1 MSVSMRNPPQRR
13 RSMGPVSAKRIYRNL
28 SVRLRGGESSV
39 AGETDTPKHLSKSA
53 DAYKTLWEA
62 VENEDTLAV
71 QSLLSRDHT
80 NCGGGSMW
88 EKGEKKEKDWERERE
103 KGVNRVSEQG
113 LVPLDVAALTHNSLL
128 LHVLTKAGARHNPVL
143 CQPAEWTLKLDALV
157 ALAGKRVE
165 ERKKEVFRKTGAGL
179 QAQAEVQR
187 HVHLWSL
194 RLQLYCRMRENFQ
207 KTELPGPPSHVSIL
221 VTSTSSLFVAIK
233 EPEGDTMGLITRYRV
248 EWSTSAS
255 FKRILGSAQV
265 TETKNP
271 SHSING
277 LTTGVHYF
285 VRVSAYNVKG
295 WGPPQCSTP
304 VSAAPSSWRECIG
317 VKSQFR
323 NQEALARKLLED
335 AREPNYRGYCI
346 GKDKVILI
354 LFDPPLLRSA
364 ESSKPQSPS
373 KRLSVSRG
381 IKQLFQS
388 ATKFVR
394 LLQRGV
400 YLATVFYHKENIL
413 VTAEDQIPLVEI
425 QCCSTSITHDFL
437 WFAKLSCAWQQVPW
451 LQQALSAAHS
461 SPSSLLQNRHN
472 ILRAV
477 SQLQSSLGTMDLGQ
491 VYYEPLKDRQGN
503 VLLVTLKEFPNPPSP
518 PDPPLHWMPL
528 DRLEKNRSRTPLL
541 PEPTAM
547 DMLYEQLTEK
557 LSFHRHSTQWTQ
569 PGLYVGILK
578 LYSSVEQIRVLVPQ
592 RLPNLLCHTRIR
604 HNAHVSREE
613 WAWLQSHVYTETNGS
628 APNLL
633 SSEDESLIESSGL
646 AEFVR
651 SLRAAVTHLLTKL
664 NIPLYRAYQYGVY
677 TRELLQFG
685 DKLSMVLLL
694 PPSEDF
700 SSSYWPLVG
709 TKEPGLTMP
718 LQIFEL
724 VHFWT
729 YEWDFLSQYCQA
741 WVRLELDTHLAQ
753 QALREALDT
762 KEVQEAR
769 ERLNHITELSHRLD
783 VVWRDARWIMDCLQ
797 CVRSKQ
803 WVGAVPLGLVMGG
816 DPPARPDGEEEE
828 ESLTPRLT
836 WPHRL
841 QAQRAITE
849 CLVSVTPPNVVTAEV
864 SASAGIMTAPEEAA
878 LVLTEGVAKGG
889 YPVDI
894 AAQSTV
900 DLTSIGQSELGC
912 ASALIES
919 GLEPAAV
926 AQEMG
931 YTVLEKQESCNGE
944 QDFPPS
950 ITEVIRPMEMAEL
963 VDILPTL
970 SLTEEEIPSGPSM
983 PSVMDMLESFGLG
996 IGEDNTFFELENS
1009 NLINGAEC
1017 VSQPNLH
1024 HSSSV
1029 PEMHCENPVLQGQD
1043 TSASHAGGSDM
1054 PILSW
1059 NLPSEDAM
1067 IIIIIYMCYDNFAT
1081 ASEAASPSSEADD
1094 PLRMVLLGRTGSGR
1108 SSSGNTILGRST
1120 FWVDVSPCS
1129 VTTLC
1134 QRQTG
1139 TVDGRSV
1146 SVVDTPGFFH
1156 THLAPEE
1163 VMAEV
1168 GRCVALSSP
1177 GPHAF
1182 LVTLQPGRFTQ
1193 EEKEALEW
1201 MKATFGPGA
1210 TKFAMVLFTC
1220 GDQLRDKRI
1229 KDFLEES
1236 GELSEFVRSCHG
1248 GYHIFDNSEQAK
1260 ITCSQQVVQLLK
1272 KVDKIVAS
1280 NGGGCYSNEMF
1291 REAERAIKEVQERI
1305 LGERG
1310 HQEESLQKEAGDK
1323 EEQGPES
1330 ERKKEEEEARKRE
1343 ERLFWCELVTAL
1355 GKGAAEGA
1363 GIMGKDKGKGKAVK
1377 KVKVVERAAALA
1389 ASPLSISSAAKAV
1402 GGAVREGSKVLYKH
1416 RKTFLR

>member
-13 RSMGPVSAKRIYRNL
+13 RSLGPVSPKRIYRNL

-39 AGETDTPKHLSKSA
+39 GGDTNTPRHLAKSA
-53 DAYKTLWEA
+53 DTYKTLWEA
-62 VENEDTLAV
+62 VEHEDTLAV
-71 QSLLSRDHT
+71 QSLLSRDYT
-80 NCGGGSMW
+80 NYGGGGGGGGGGSMW
-88 EKGEKKEKDWERERE
+88 ERGEKKEKDWERERE
-103 KGVNRVSEQG
+103 MGVNRVSDQG
-113 LVPLDVAALTHNSLL
+113 LVPLDVAALTHNSPL

-143 CQPAEWTLKLDALV
+143 CRPAEWTLKLDALV

-165 ERKKEVFRKTGAGL
+165 ERKKELYKKAGAGP
-179 QAQAEVQR
+179 QAQADVHR
-187 HVHLWSL
+187 HIRLWSL

-207 KTELPGPPSHVSIL
+207 NTELPGPPSNVSIL
-221 VTSTSSLFVAIK
+221 VTSISSLFVAIK
-233 EPEGDTMGLITRYRV
+233 EPEGHNMGLITRYRV

-271 SHSING
+271 SHSIKG
-277 LTTGVHYF
+277 LTAGVHYF
-285 VRVSAYNVKG
+285 VRVSAFNVKG

-304 VSAAPSSWRECIG
+304 ASVAPSSWRECTG

-323 NQEALARKLLED
+323 NHEALVKKLLED
-335 AREPNYRGYCI
+335 AREPHYRGFCI
-346 GKDKVILI
+346 
-354 LFDPPLLRSA
+354 

-425 QCCSTSITHDFL
+425 QCCSTSITQDFL

-451 LQQALSAAHS
+451 LQQALSSAHS

-477 SQLQSSLGTMDLGQ
+477 SQLQSSLGTVDLGQ

-528 DRLEKNRSRTPLL
+528 ARLEKNRSRTPLL

-547 DMLYEQLTEK
+547 DMLYEQLKEK
-557 LSFHRHSTQWTQ
+557 LSFHRHSIQWAQ

-578 LYSSVEQIRVLVPQ
+578 LCSSVEQIRVLVPQ
-592 RLPNLLCHTRIR
+592 RLPNLLCHTRVR

-613 WAWLQSHVYTETNGS
+613 WAWLQSHVYTTTNGS
-628 APNLL
+628 VQNLL
-633 SSEDESLIESSGL
+633 SGEDESLMESSGL
-646 AEFVR
+646 VEFIR
-651 SLRAAVTHLLTKL
+651 SLRLAVTHLLTKL

-677 TRELLQFG
+677 TRELVQFG
-685 DKLSMVLLL
+685 DKLSMLLLL

-729 YEWDFLSQYCQA
+729 FERDFLAEYCQG

-828 ESLTPRLT
+828 ESLTARLT
-836 WPHRL
+836 WPHRI
-841 QAQRAITE
+841 QAQRQAIADSP
-849 CLVSVTPPNVVTAEV
+849 VSGTPPNVVTAEV
-864 SASAGIMTAPEEAA
+864 SSPAGIMDVPAVVEAGE

-894 AAQSTV
+894 AAQSTI
-900 DLTSIGQSELGC
+900 DLTSIGQPESGC
-912 ASALIES
+912 PSALIEP
-919 GLEPAAV
+919 GLEPAAD
-926 AQEMG
+926 AQLEMS
-931 YTVLEKQESCNGE
+931 YAALDTQESYSEE
-944 QDFPPS
+944 QDFPS

-963 VDILPTL
+963 VHILPTL
-970 SLTEEEIPSGPSM
+970 SLIEEETPSSLSTS
-983 PSVMDMLESFGLG
+983 SVMEMLESFGLG
-996 IGEDNTFFELENS
+996 ISENSTFFDLENS
-1009 NLINGAEC
+1009 NLTNGAGC
-1017 VSQPNLH
+1017 LSQPSQSYA
-1024 HSSSV
+1024 SSSSSSISSMR
-1029 PEMHCENPVLQGQD
+1029 ETHCENTVLQGQD
-1043 TSASHAGGSDM
+1043 MSACHALVSATGGDG
-1054 PILSW
+1054 PVLSREFPPEAQQV
-1059 NLPSEDAM
+1059 PSKGACFLVRNQVEWDR
-1067 IIIIIYMCYDNFAT
+1067 
-1081 ASEAASPSSEADD
+1081 PSN
-1094 PLRMVLLGRTGSGR
+1094 
-1108 SSSGNTILGRST
+1108 SSS
-1120 FWVDVSPCS
+1120 
-1129 VTTLC
+1129 
-1134 QRQTG
+1134 
-1139 TVDGRSV
+1139 
-1146 SVVDTPGFFH
+1146 
-1156 THLAPEE
+1156 
-1163 VMAEV
+1163 
-1168 GRCVALSSP
+1168 
-1177 GPHAF
+1177 
-1182 LVTLQPGRFTQ
+1182 
-1193 EEKEALEW
+1193 
-1201 MKATFGPGA
+1201 
-1210 TKFAMVLFTC
+1210 
-1220 GDQLRDKRI
+1220 
-1229 KDFLEES
+1229 
-1236 GELSEFVRSCHG
+1236 
-1248 GYHIFDNSEQAK
+1248 
-1260 ITCSQQVVQLLK
+1260 
-1272 KVDKIVAS
+1272 
-1280 NGGGCYSNEMF
+1280 
-1291 REAERAIKEVQERI
+1291 
-1305 LGERG
+1305 
-1310 HQEESLQKEAGDK
+1310 
-1323 EEQGPES
+1323 
-1330 ERKKEEEEARKRE
+1330 
-1343 ERLFWCELVTAL
+1343 
-1355 GKGAAEGA
+1355 
-1363 GIMGKDKGKGKAVK
+1363 
-1377 KVKVVERAAALA
+1377 
-1389 ASPLSISSAAKAV
+1389 
-1402 GGAVREGSKVLYKH
+1402 
-1416 RKTFLR
+1416 

>member
-1 MSVSMRNPPQRR
+1 MSMRNPPQRR
-13 RSMGPVSAKRIYRNL
+13 RSLGPVSPKRIYRNL
-28 SVRLRGGESSV
+28 SVRLRGGDSSV
-39 AGETDTPKHLSKSA
+39 ASETDAPKHLSKSA

-80 NCGGGSMW
+80 NCGGGGGGGGSMW
-88 EKGEKKEKDWERERE
+88 ERGEKKEKDWERERE

-113 LVPLDVAALTHNSLL
+113 LVPLDVAALTHNSPL

-143 CQPAEWTLKLDALV
+143 CRPAEWALKLDALV
-157 ALAGKRVE
+157 ALASKRVE
-165 ERKKEVFRKTGAGL
+165 ERKKELLRKAGAGP
-179 QAQAEVQR
+179 QAQADVQR
-187 HVHLWSL
+187 HIRLWSL
-194 RLQLYCRMRENFQ
+194 RLQLYCRMRQNFQ

-233 EPEGDTMGLITRYRV
+233 EPEGNTMGLITRYRV

-271 SHSING
+271 SYVIKG
-277 LTTGVHYF
+277 LTAGAHYF

-304 VSAAPSSWRECIG
+304 VSAAPSSWRECSG

-323 NQEALARKLLED
+323 NHEGLVRKLLED
-335 AREPNYRGYCI
+335 AREPHCRGFCI
-346 GKDKVILI
+346 
-354 LFDPPLLRSA
+354 

-451 LQQALSAAHS
+451 LQQALSSAHS

-477 SQLQSSLGTMDLGQ
+477 SQLQSSLGTVDLGQ

-528 DRLEKNRSRTPLL
+528 ARLEKNRSRTPLL

-547 DMLYEQLTEK
+547 DMLYEQLKEK
-557 LSFHRHSTQWTQ
+557 LSLHRHSIQWAQ

-578 LYSSVEQIRVLVPQ
+578 LCSSVEQIRVLVPQ
-592 RLPNLLCHTRIR
+592 RLPNLLCHTRVR
-604 HNAHVSREE
+604 HNAHVTREE
-613 WAWLQSHVYTETNGS
+613 WAWLQSHVYTAANDS
-628 APNLL
+628 VPNLL
-633 SSEDESLIESSGL
+633 SSEDESVMESSGL
-646 AEFVR
+646 VEFVR

-685 DKLSMVLLL
+685 DKVSMVLLL

-729 YEWDFLSQYCQA
+729 YERDFLSQYCQA

-769 ERLNHITELSHRLD
+769 ERLNHITELSRRLD

-816 DPPARPDGEEEE
+816 DPPPRPDGEEEE
-828 ESLTPRLT
+828 SSLTARLT
-836 WPHRL
+836 WPHRI
-841 QAQRAITE
+841 QAQRAIAE
-849 CLVSVTPPNVVTAEV
+849 CLVTANPPDVISAEITAP
-864 SASAGIMTAPEEAA
+864 SGIMAVPEEAT
-878 LVLTEGVAKGG
+878 LLLEGVAKGG

-894 AAQSTV
+894 TAQSTL
-900 DLTSIGQSELGC
+900 DLTSLGQSELGC
-912 ASALIES
+912 ASALIEA
-919 GLEPAAV
+919 GLEPGAV
-926 AQEMG
+926 AQLEGG
-931 YTVLEKQESCNGE
+931 YTGLDTQESYSSE
-944 QDFPPS
+944 QDFPSS

-970 SLTEEEIPSGPSM
+970 SLIKEETPSGPST

-996 IGEDNTFFELENS
+996 IGESNTFFDLEHS
-1009 NLINGAEC
+1009 NLINGAESL
-1017 VSQPNLH
+1017 SQPNLH
-1024 HSSSV
+1024 YSSSSSSV
-1029 PEMHCENPVLQGQD
+1029 RETQCEITD
-1043 TSASHAGGSDM
+1043 TSASHAA
-1054 PILSW
+1054 L
-1059 NLPSEDAM
+1059 N
-1067 IIIIIYMCYDNFAT
+1067 AT
-1081 ASEAASPSSEADD
+1081 AGDVPVNSWDFPPEITETPQVPVKGACL
-1094 PLRMVLLGRTGSGR
+1094 PLRNQVEWDKPAN
-1108 SSSGNTILGRST
+1108 SSS
-1120 FWVDVSPCS
+1120 
-1129 VTTLC
+1129 
-1134 QRQTG
+1134 
-1139 TVDGRSV
+1139 
-1146 SVVDTPGFFH
+1146 
-1156 THLAPEE
+1156 
-1163 VMAEV
+1163 
-1168 GRCVALSSP
+1168 
-1177 GPHAF
+1177 
-1182 LVTLQPGRFTQ
+1182 
-1193 EEKEALEW
+1193 
-1201 MKATFGPGA
+1201 
-1210 TKFAMVLFTC
+1210 
-1220 GDQLRDKRI
+1220 
-1229 KDFLEES
+1229 
-1236 GELSEFVRSCHG
+1236 
-1248 GYHIFDNSEQAK
+1248 
-1260 ITCSQQVVQLLK
+1260 
-1272 KVDKIVAS
+1272 
-1280 NGGGCYSNEMF
+1280 
-1291 REAERAIKEVQERI
+1291 
-1305 LGERG
+1305 
-1310 HQEESLQKEAGDK
+1310 
-1323 EEQGPES
+1323 
-1330 ERKKEEEEARKRE
+1330 
-1343 ERLFWCELVTAL
+1343 
-1355 GKGAAEGA
+1355 
-1363 GIMGKDKGKGKAVK
+1363 
-1377 KVKVVERAAALA
+1377 
-1389 ASPLSISSAAKAV
+1389 
-1402 GGAVREGSKVLYKH
+1402 
-1416 RKTFLR
+1416 

>member
-1 MSVSMRNPPQRR
+1 MRR
-13 RSMGPVSAKRIYRNL
+13 
-28 SVRLRGGESSV
+28 
-39 AGETDTPKHLSKSA
+39 
-53 DAYKTLWEA
+53 
-62 VENEDTLAV
+62 
-71 QSLLSRDHT
+71 
-80 NCGGGSMW
+80 
-88 EKGEKKEKDWERERE
+88 
-103 KGVNRVSEQG
+103 
-113 LVPLDVAALTHNSLL
+113 
-128 LHVLTKAGARHNPVL
+128 
-143 CQPAEWTLKLDALV
+143 
-157 ALAGKRVE
+157 
-165 ERKKEVFRKTGAGL
+165 
-179 QAQAEVQR
+179 
-187 HVHLWSL
+187 
-194 RLQLYCRMRENFQ
+194 NFQ
-207 KTELPGPPSHVSIL
+207 KTELPGPPSHVSLL

-255 FKRILGSAQV
+255 FKRILASAQV

-271 SHSING
+271 SHSIKG
-277 LTTGVHYF
+277 LTSGVHYF

-323 NQEALARKLLED
+323 NHEGLVRKLLED
-335 AREPNYRGYCI
+335 AREPHYRGYCI
-346 GKDKVILI
+346 
-354 LFDPPLLRSA
+354 

-413 VTAEDQIPLVEI
+413 VTAEDQIPLMEI
-425 QCCSTSITHDFL
+425 QCCSTAITHDFL

-451 LQQALSAAHS
+451 LQQALSSAHS

-477 SQLQSSLGTMDLGQ
+477 SQLQSSLGTVDLGQ

-528 DRLEKNRSRTPLL
+528 ARLEKNRSRTPLL

-547 DMLYEQLTEK
+547 DMLYEQLKEK
-557 LSFHRHSTQWTQ
+557 LSFHRHSIQWTQ

-578 LYSSVEQIRVLVPQ
+578 LCSSVDQIRVLVPQ
-592 RLPNLLCHTRIR
+592 RLPNVLCHTRIR

-613 WAWLQSHVYTETNGS
+613 WAWLQSHVYTTANGS
-628 APNLL
+628 VQNLL
-633 SSEDESLIESSGL
+633 SGVDENLMESSGL
-646 AEFVR
+646 VDFVR

-685 DKLSMVLLL
+685 DKLSMLLLL

-729 YEWDFLSQYCQA
+729 YERDFLSQYCQA

-762 KEVQEAR
+762 REVREAQ
-769 ERLNHITELSHRLD
+769 ERLNHITELSHHLN
-783 VVWRDARWIMDCLQ
+783 VVWRGARWIMDCLQ

-828 ESLTPRLT
+828 DSLTARLS
-836 WPHRL
+836 WPHRI

-849 CLVSVTPPNVVTAEV
+849 CLVSVTAPNVVTAEV
-864 SASAGIMTAPEEAA
+864 SAPAGVMVVPEEDE

-900 DLTSIGQSELGC
+900 DLTSIGPSELGC
-912 ASALIES
+912 ASTLIKS

-926 AQEMG
+926 GQLEIGYTILDAQE
-931 YTVLEKQESCNGE
+931 SNSGE
-944 QDFPPS
+944 QDFPSS

-970 SLTEEEIPSGPSM
+970 SLTEEKTPSGLST

-996 IGEDNTFFELENS
+996 IGENNSFFDFENS
-1009 NLINGAEC
+1009 SLINGAGC
-1017 VSQPNLH
+1017 LSQANCNS
-1024 HSSSV
+1024 SSSV
-1029 PEMHCENPVLQGQD
+1029 RETHCENTVLQGQD
-1043 TSASHAGGSDM
+1043 MSASHAMVNATGDV
-1054 PILSW
+1054 PVLSW
-1059 NLPSEDAM
+1059 DFPPE
-1067 IIIIIYMCYDNFAT
+1067 AT
-1081 ASEAASPSSEADD
+1081 E
-1094 PLRMVLLGRTGSGR
+1094 
-1108 SSSGNTILGRST
+1108 
-1120 FWVDVSPCS
+1120 
-1129 VTTLC
+1129 
-1134 QRQTG
+1134 
-1139 TVDGRSV
+1139 
-1146 SVVDTPGFFH
+1146 
-1156 THLAPEE
+1156 
-1163 VMAEV
+1163 
-1168 GRCVALSSP
+1168 
-1177 GPHAF
+1177 
-1182 LVTLQPGRFTQ
+1182 
-1193 EEKEALEW
+1193 
-1201 MKATFGPGA
+1201 
-1210 TKFAMVLFTC
+1210 
-1220 GDQLRDKRI
+1220 
-1229 KDFLEES
+1229 
-1236 GELSEFVRSCHG
+1236 
-1248 GYHIFDNSEQAK
+1248 
-1260 ITCSQQVVQLLK
+1260 SQQVP
-1272 KVDKIVAS
+1272 S
-1280 NGGGCYSNEMF
+1280 
-1291 REAERAIKEVQERI
+1291 
-1305 LGERG
+1305 
-1310 HQEESLQKEAGDK
+1310 
-1323 EEQGPES
+1323 
-1330 ERKKEEEEARKRE
+1330 
-1343 ERLFWCELVTAL
+1343 
-1355 GKGAAEGA
+1355 KGACFP
-1363 GIMGKDKGKGKAVK
+1363 VRNH
-1377 KVKVVERAAALA
+1377 VEWDRP
-1389 ASPLSISSAAKAV
+1389 SNSS
-1402 GGAVREGSKVLYKH
+1402 S
-1416 RKTFLR
+1416 

>member
-13 RSMGPVSAKRIYRNL
+13 RSLGPVSPKRIYRNL

-39 AGETDTPKHLSKSA
+39 AGETDTPNKHLSKSA

-80 NCGGGSMW
+80 SFGGGGGGSMW
-88 EKGEKKEKDWERERE
+88 ERGEKKEKDWERERE

-113 LVPLDVAALTHNSLL
+113 LVPLDVAALTHNSPL

-143 CQPAEWTLKLDALV
+143 CRPAEWALKLDALV

-165 ERKKEVFRKTGAGL
+165 DRKKELVRKTGAGP
-179 QAQAEVQR
+179 QAQSDVQR
-187 HVHLWSL
+187 HIRLWSL

-207 KTELPGPPSHVSIL
+207 NTELPGPPSHVSIV

-233 EPEGDTMGLITRYRV
+233 EPEGDTVGLITRYRV

-255 FKRILGSAQV
+255 FKRILASAQV

-271 SHSING
+271 SFSING
-277 LTTGVHYF
+277 LTAGVHYF

-323 NQEALARKLLED
+323 NHEDIVRKVLED
-335 AREPNYRGYCI
+335 AREPHYRGYCI
-346 GKDKVILI
+346 
-354 LFDPPLLRSA
+354 

-400 YLATVFYHKENIL
+400 YLATVFYHKENIML
-413 VTAEDQIPLVEI
+413 TAEDQIPLVEI
-425 QCCSTSITHDFL
+425 QCCSTSITQDFL

-451 LQQALSAAHS
+451 LQQALSSAHS

-477 SQLQSSLGTMDLGQ
+477 SQLQSSLGTVDLGQ

-528 DRLEKNRSRTPLL
+528 ARLEKNRSRTPLL

-547 DMLYEQLTEK
+547 DMLYEQLKEK
-557 LSFHRHSTQWTQ
+557 LSFHRHSIQWAQ

-578 LYSSVEQIRVLVPQ
+578 LCSSVEQIRILVPQ
-592 RLPNLLCHTRIR
+592 RLPNLLCHTRVR

-613 WAWLQSHVYTETNGS
+613 WAWLQSHVYTTANGS
-628 APNLL
+628 VQNLL
-633 SSEDESLIESSGL
+633 SGEDESLMESSGL
-646 AEFVR
+646 VEFVR

-685 DKLSMVLLL
+685 DKLSMLLLL

-729 YEWDFLSQYCQA
+729 YERDFLSLYCQA
-741 WVRLELDTHLAQ
+741 WVKLELDTHLAQ

-816 DPPARPDGEEEE
+816 DPPPRPDGEEEE
-828 ESLTPRLT
+828 ESSTARLPWLSRT
-836 WPHRL
+836 

-849 CLVSVTPPNVVTAEV
+849 SLDSETPPNVVTAEV
-864 SASAGIMTAPEEAA
+864 SAPAGTTVVTEDAA
-878 LVLTEGVAKGG
+878 LVLMEGVAKGG

-894 AAQSTV
+894 TAQSTV
-900 DLTSIGQSELGC
+900 DLTSIGLTELGS
-912 ASALIES
+912 ASSLIES

-926 AQEMG
+926 AQ
-931 YTVLEKQESCNGE
+931 LEVGFTILDTQESYNGE
-944 QDFPPS
+944 EDFPPS

-970 SLTEEEIPSGPSM
+970 SLIEEEIPSGPST

-996 IGEDNTFFELENS
+996 IGENNNFFDLGNS
-1009 NLINGAEC
+1009 DLISGAGC
-1017 VSQPNLH
+1017 LSQPNLH
-1024 HSSSV
+1024 CNNSSDV
-1029 PEMHCENPVLQGQD
+1029 REAHRENMALQGQGV
-1043 TSASHAGGSDM
+1043 SASHSVLSATGGDV
-1054 PILSW
+1054 PVLSW
-1059 NLPSEDAM
+1059 DFPPEDTETQQVPSKGACFPLRNQVEWDR
-1067 IIIIIYMCYDNFAT
+1067 
-1081 ASEAASPSSEADD
+1081 PSS
-1094 PLRMVLLGRTGSGR
+1094 
-1108 SSSGNTILGRST
+1108 SSS
-1120 FWVDVSPCS
+1120 
-1129 VTTLC
+1129 
-1134 QRQTG
+1134 
-1139 TVDGRSV
+1139 
-1146 SVVDTPGFFH
+1146 
-1156 THLAPEE
+1156 
-1163 VMAEV
+1163 
-1168 GRCVALSSP
+1168 
-1177 GPHAF
+1177 
-1182 LVTLQPGRFTQ
+1182 
-1193 EEKEALEW
+1193 
-1201 MKATFGPGA
+1201 
-1210 TKFAMVLFTC
+1210 
-1220 GDQLRDKRI
+1220 
-1229 KDFLEES
+1229 
-1236 GELSEFVRSCHG
+1236 
-1248 GYHIFDNSEQAK
+1248 
-1260 ITCSQQVVQLLK
+1260 
-1272 KVDKIVAS
+1272 
-1280 NGGGCYSNEMF
+1280 
-1291 REAERAIKEVQERI
+1291 
-1305 LGERG
+1305 
-1310 HQEESLQKEAGDK
+1310 
-1323 EEQGPES
+1323 
-1330 ERKKEEEEARKRE
+1330 
-1343 ERLFWCELVTAL
+1343 
-1355 GKGAAEGA
+1355 
-1363 GIMGKDKGKGKAVK
+1363 
-1377 KVKVVERAAALA
+1377 
-1389 ASPLSISSAAKAV
+1389 
-1402 GGAVREGSKVLYKH
+1402 
-1416 RKTFLR
+1416 

>member
-13 RSMGPVSAKRIYRNL
+13 RSLGPVSPKRIYRNL

-39 AGETDTPKHLSKSA
+39 AGEVDTLRHLSKSA

-71 QSLLSRDHT
+71 QSLLSRDHS
-80 NCGGGSMW
+80 CGGGGGGSMW
-88 EKGEKKEKDWERERE
+88 ERGEKKEKDWERERE

-113 LVPLDVAALTHNSLL
+113 LVPLDVAALTHNSPL

-143 CQPAEWTLKLDALV
+143 CRPAEWALKLDALV

-165 ERKKEVFRKTGAGL
+165 ERKNELVRKTGAGP
-179 QAQAEVQR
+179 QAQADVQR
-187 HVHLWSL
+187 HIRLWSL
-194 RLQLYCRMRENFQ
+194 RLQLYCRMRENFR

-233 EPEGDTMGLITRYRV
+233 EPEGHATGLITRYRV

-255 FKRILGSAQV
+255 FKRIHGSAQV
-265 TETKNP
+265 SETKNP
-271 SHSING
+271 SYSIKG
-277 LTTGVHYF
+277 LTAGVHYF

-323 NQEALARKLLED
+323 NHEGIVRKLLED
-335 AREPNYRGYCI
+335 AREPHYRGYCI
-346 GKDKVILI
+346 
-354 LFDPPLLRSA
+354 

-400 YLATVFYHKENIL
+400 YLATVFYHKENIM

-425 QCCSTSITHDFL
+425 QCCSTSIIHDFL

-451 LQQALSAAHS
+451 LQQALSSAHS

-477 SQLQSSLGTMDLGQ
+477 SQLQSSLGTVDLGQ

-503 VLLVTLKEFPNPPSP
+503 VLLVTLKDFPNPPSP
-518 PDPPLHWMPL
+518 PDPPLHWIPL
-528 DRLEKNRSRTPLL
+528 ARLEKNRSRTPLL

-547 DMLYEQLTEK
+547 DMLYEQLKEK
-557 LSFHRHSTQWTQ
+557 LSFHRHSIQCAQ

-578 LYSSVEQIRVLVPQ
+578 LCSSVEQIRVLVPQ
-592 RLPNLLCHTRIR
+592 RLPNLLCHTRVR

-613 WAWLQSHVYTETNGS
+613 WTWLQSHVYTTTNGS
-628 APNLL
+628 AQNLL
-633 SSEDESLIESSGL
+633 SGEDESLMESSGVV
-646 AEFVR
+646 EFVR

-685 DKLSMVLLL
+685 DNLSMLLLL

-724 VHFWT
+724 VYFWT
-729 YEWDFLSQYCQA
+729 YERDFLSQYCQA
-741 WVRLELDTHLAQ
+741 WVKLELDTHLAQ
-753 QALREALDT
+753 QALREALDS

-816 DPPARPDGEEEE
+816 DPPPRPDGEEEE
-828 ESLTPRLT
+828 DSLTARLT
-836 WPHRL
+836 WPRRT
-841 QAQRAITE
+841 QTQRAITE
-849 CLVSVTPPNVVTAEV
+849 SLVSVTPPNVVTAEV
-864 SASAGIMTAPEEAA
+864 SAPAGVMVVPEEAA
-878 LVLTEGVAKGG
+878 LALMEGVAKGG

-894 AAQSTV
+894 TAQSTV
-900 DLTSIGQSELGC
+900 DLTSIDQSELAC
-912 ASALIES
+912 ASTLFEC

-926 AQEMG
+926 AQLEVG
-931 YTVLEKQESCNGE
+931 YTALDAEESYSE
-944 QDFPPS
+944 ELDFPSS

-970 SLTEEEIPSGPSM
+970 SLIEEETPSGPPT
-983 PSVMDMLESFGLG
+983 PSVMDMLQSFGLG
-996 IGEDNTFFELENS
+996 IGENNFFDLGNS
-1009 NLINGAEC
+1009 DLNGGGC

-1024 HSSSV
+1024 CNNSSNVTHS
-1029 PEMHCENPVLQGQD
+1029 ENMVLQGQD
-1043 TSASHAGGSDM
+1043 MSVSHTMLSATGGDD
-1054 PILSW
+1054 PVLSW
-1059 NLPSEDAM
+1059 DFPPGDTETQQVPSK
-1067 IIIIIYMCYDNFAT
+1067 
-1081 ASEAASPSSEADD
+1081 AACFPVRNQVEWERPSN
-1094 PLRMVLLGRTGSGR
+1094 
-1108 SSSGNTILGRST
+1108 SSS
-1120 FWVDVSPCS
+1120 
-1129 VTTLC
+1129 
-1134 QRQTG
+1134 
-1139 TVDGRSV
+1139 
-1146 SVVDTPGFFH
+1146 
-1156 THLAPEE
+1156 
-1163 VMAEV
+1163 
-1168 GRCVALSSP
+1168 
-1177 GPHAF
+1177 
-1182 LVTLQPGRFTQ
+1182 
-1193 EEKEALEW
+1193 
-1201 MKATFGPGA
+1201 
-1210 TKFAMVLFTC
+1210 
-1220 GDQLRDKRI
+1220 
-1229 KDFLEES
+1229 
-1236 GELSEFVRSCHG
+1236 
-1248 GYHIFDNSEQAK
+1248 
-1260 ITCSQQVVQLLK
+1260 
-1272 KVDKIVAS
+1272 
-1280 NGGGCYSNEMF
+1280 
-1291 REAERAIKEVQERI
+1291 
-1305 LGERG
+1305 
-1310 HQEESLQKEAGDK
+1310 
-1323 EEQGPES
+1323 
-1330 ERKKEEEEARKRE
+1330 
-1343 ERLFWCELVTAL
+1343 
-1355 GKGAAEGA
+1355 
-1363 GIMGKDKGKGKAVK
+1363 
-1377 KVKVVERAAALA
+1377 
-1389 ASPLSISSAAKAV
+1389 
-1402 GGAVREGSKVLYKH
+1402 
-1416 RKTFLR
+1416 

>member
-1 MSVSMRNPPQRR
+1 MSMRNPPQRR
-13 RSMGPVSAKRIYRNL
+13 RSLGPVSPKRIYRNL

-39 AGETDTPKHLSKSA
+39 ATETDTPKHLSKSA

-80 NCGGGSMW
+80 NCGGGGGSMW
-88 EKGEKKEKDWERERE
+88 ERGEKKEKDWEKERER
-103 KGVNRVSEQG
+103 GVNRVSEQG
-113 LVPLDVAALTHNSLL
+113 LVPLDVAALTHNSPLL
-128 LHVLTKAGARHNPVL
+128 NVLMKAGARHNPVL
-143 CQPAEWTLKLDALV
+143 CRPAEWALKLDALV

-165 ERKKEVFRKTGAGL
+165 ERKKELMRKAGAGP
-179 QAQAEVQR
+179 QAQADVQR
-187 HVHLWSL
+187 HVRLWSL
-194 RLQLYCRMRENFQ
+194 RLQLYCRMRQNFLQ
-207 KTELPGPPSHVSIL
+207 TELPGPPSHVSIL
-221 VTSTSSLFVAIK
+221 VTSTSSLFIAIK
-233 EPEGDTMGLITRYRV
+233 EPEGDNMGLITRYRV

-271 SHSING
+271 SYVIKG
-277 LTTGVHYF
+277 LTTGVHCF

-323 NQEALARKLLED
+323 NHEGLVRKLLED
-335 AREPNYRGYCI
+335 AKEPHYRGFCI
-346 GKDKVILI
+346 
-354 LFDPPLLRSA
+354 

-425 QCCSTSITHDFL
+425 QCCSTSIIHDFL

-451 LQQALSAAHS
+451 LQQALSSAHS

-477 SQLQSSLGTMDLGQ
+477 SQLQSSMGTVDLGQ

-528 DRLEKNRSRTPLL
+528 ARLEKNRSRTPLL

-547 DMLYEQLTEK
+547 DMLYEQLKEK
-557 LSFHRHSTQWTQ
+557 LSLHRHSIQWAQ

-578 LYSSVEQIRVLVPQ
+578 LCSSVEQIRVLVPQ
-592 RLPNLLCHTRIR
+592 RLPNLLCHTRVR

-613 WAWLQSHVYTETNGS
+613 WAWLQSHVYTTASGS
-628 APNLL
+628 VPNLL
-633 SSEDESLIESSGL
+633 GGEDESVMESSGL
-646 AEFVR
+646 VEFVR

-685 DKLSMVLLL
+685 DKMSMLLLL

-729 YEWDFLSQYCQA
+729 YERDFLSQYCQA

-769 ERLNHITELSHRLD
+769 ERLNHISELSHRLD

-816 DPPARPDGEEEE
+816 DPPPRPDGEEEE
-828 ESLTPRLT
+828 ESLTARLT
-836 WPHRL
+836 WPHRI
-841 QAQRAITE
+841 QAQRAIAE
-849 CLVSVTPPNVVTAEV
+849 CLVSATPPNVVSAEI
-864 SASAGIMTAPEEAA
+864 AAPSEMMVVPADA
-878 LVLTEGVAKGG
+878 TLLMEGVAKGG

-894 AAQSTV
+894 TAQSTL

-919 GLEPAAV
+919 GLETGAV
-926 AQEMG
+926 AQFEG
-931 YTVLEKQESCNGE
+931 GFTDLDTQQSYSEE
-944 QDFPPS
+944 QDFPSS

-970 SLTEEEIPSGPSM
+970 SLIEEETPSGPSS

-996 IGEDNTFFELENS
+996 IGESKTFFDLENS
-1009 NLINGAEC
+1009 NMINGAGTL
-1017 VSQPNLH
+1017 SQPNLH
-1024 HSSSV
+1024 LNSSSSMT
-1029 PEMHCENPVLQGQD
+1029 ETQCEITDMSASLSASVDTTGGDEPVL
-1043 TSASHAGGSDM
+1043 
-1054 PILSW
+1054 SW
-1059 NLPSEDAM
+1059 DFPSEDTETQQVSFKGT
-1067 IIIIIYMCYDNFAT
+1067 CF
-1081 ASEAASPSSEADD
+1081 
-1094 PLRMVLLGRTGSGR
+1094 PLRNQV
-1108 SSSGNTILGRST
+1108 
-1120 FWVDVSPCS
+1120 
-1129 VTTLC
+1129 
-1134 QRQTG
+1134 
-1139 TVDGRSV
+1139 
-1146 SVVDTPGFFH
+1146 
-1156 THLAPEE
+1156 
-1163 VMAEV
+1163 
-1168 GRCVALSSP
+1168 
-1177 GPHAF
+1177 
-1182 LVTLQPGRFTQ
+1182 
-1193 EEKEALEW
+1193 EW
-1201 MKATFGPGA
+1201 
-1210 TKFAMVLFTC
+1210 
-1220 GDQLRDKRI
+1220 DKP
-1229 KDFLEES
+1229 
-1236 GELSEFVRSCHG
+1236 
-1248 GYHIFDNSEQAK
+1248 
-1260 ITCSQQVVQLLK
+1260 
-1272 KVDKIVAS
+1272 S
-1280 NGGGCYSNEMF
+1280 N
-1291 REAERAIKEVQERI
+1291 
-1305 LGERG
+1305 
-1310 HQEESLQKEAGDK
+1310 
-1323 EEQGPES
+1323 
-1330 ERKKEEEEARKRE
+1330 
-1343 ERLFWCELVTAL
+1343 
-1355 GKGAAEGA
+1355 
-1363 GIMGKDKGKGKAVK
+1363 
-1377 KVKVVERAAALA
+1377 
-1389 ASPLSISSAAKAV
+1389 ISS
-1402 GGAVREGSKVLYKH
+1402 
-1416 RKTFLR
+1416 